1 MFLWTRF
8 RDALKLSKE
17 RCAFSGS
24 AATLAAVQALGERI
38 PIAPVGFRFS
48 SSVSVSSLLRC
59 SSVSV
64 SLSFSPLSS
73 SSPPR
78 LPNRILVATTSVSA
92 PGSRLASPESD
103 SSRFSVSLIR
113 TRCLTREVDGSA
125 RMALVRVR
133 QCVVDCRAPSHART
147 NDNLEISRKGMTVHD
162 SSPERDW
169 RKSTGSAGTR
179 TRRA

>member
-59 SSVSV
+59 SSVSFSS
-64 SLSFSPLSS
+64 SLLSS

-125 RMALVRVR
+125 RMALVYVR
-133 QCVVDCRAPSHART
+133 QCVVERRAPSHART